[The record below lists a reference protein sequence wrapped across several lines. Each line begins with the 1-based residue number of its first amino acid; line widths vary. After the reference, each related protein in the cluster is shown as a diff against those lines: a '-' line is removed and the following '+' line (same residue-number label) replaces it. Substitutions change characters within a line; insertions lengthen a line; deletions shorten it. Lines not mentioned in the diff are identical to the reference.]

1 MKPNKNNKPLR
12 QKKSELQAHAAT
24 KAWDILGSV
33 LFEALVKKRK
43 IALHVSNAL
52 TEEKRCCWGSITDVC
67 CWQCRLW
74 DFYILASPLYSR
86 SQTLMLTYAILMLHL
101 VVLSRGL
108 CPAGSVWLV
117 LLCKNQRFLL
127 CAVFV
132 QRKTIFMTMFIPRV
146 GTSLVSVAN
155 TLSPVL
161 EQWWVHVH
169 LLFLWKPINKERGVK

>member
-1 MKPNKNNKPLR
+1 MDVL
-12 QKKSELQAHAAT
+12 
-24 KAWDILGSV
+24 LGV
-33 LFEALVKKRK
+33 LLDWRHWWKTAEQHCTSGKEMLLG
-43 IALHVSNAL
+43 LHYWYLLLAVS
-52 TEEKRCCWGSITDVC
+52 TMRS
-67 CWQCRLW
+67 
-74 DFYILASPLYSR
+74 FYILASPLYSR

-101 VVLSRGL
+101 VVLNRGL